1 MGGYKVL
8 DSNEGNEVWNKY
20 IKTGKVRGMSVE
32 GNFLLNFSREEKDEY
47 LLERIINILKKTD
60 K

>member
-8 DSNEGNEVWNKY
+8 DTAEGNEVWNKY
-20 IKTGKVRGMSVE
+20 IKTGKVKGMSVE
-32 GNFLLNFSREEKDEY
+32 GNFLLNFSRDENDEY
-47 LLERIINILKKTD
+47 LLGRIINILKNTD